1 MMKIESLTLT
11 AAHPLRL
18 NIGTELV
25 ALVKI
30 TKSFIQ
36 KWYMAFFIDANLPKK
51 NLPKICQNC

>member
-1 MMKIESLTLT
+1 MMKIEGLTLT
-11 AAHPLRL
+11 VAHLLRL

-36 KWYMAFFIDANLPKK
+36 KWFRAFFIDANLP
-51 NLPKICQNC
+51 NDFLPKIWQNC